1 MTMQQQA
8 MGGSARDG
16 AASLPATA
24 TDRAEH
30 QRLAWTTPSVTTVDV
45 AELTR
50 GASGAVSDGITV
62 ES

>member
-1 MTMQQQA
+1 MTMQQQG
-8 MGGSARDG
+8 MDGGARDG
-16 AASLPATA
+16 AASLPMTA
-24 TDRAEH
+24 TDCAER